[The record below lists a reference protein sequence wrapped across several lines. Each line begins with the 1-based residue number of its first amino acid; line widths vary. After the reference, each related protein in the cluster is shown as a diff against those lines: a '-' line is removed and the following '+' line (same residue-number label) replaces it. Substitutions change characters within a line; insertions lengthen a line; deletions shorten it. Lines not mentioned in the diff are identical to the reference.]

1 LSLKQNDIQY
11 AQLKVVII
19 RTNNKDE
26 TPQIIFHAYGK
37 IILKDQHLIWY
48 SQKYFK
54 LQMNLV
60 FISASNI
67 AALPWG
73 KPF

>member
-1 LSLKQNDIQY
+1 LKQNDVQY
-11 AQLKVVII
+11 AQLKVVIV

-26 TPQIIFHAYGK
+26 TPQIVFHAYGK
-37 IILKDQHLIWY
+37 IILKDQHLIY
-48 SQKYFK
+48 SQKCFK
-54 LQMNLV
+54 LQMYLV
-60 FISASNI
+60 FIRVSNI